1 MSNMEKTPVSV
12 KEIILSFIG
21 ILSETGWEYMGLVA
35 NKITGKIYKDM
46 DEAKLAIDTI
56 DVLFE
61 KIKDKLETKELKEI
75 ERLIDDLKI
84 NYVMQSSKKGDTP

>member
-1 MSNMEKTPVSV
+1 MDEKEKLPVSV

-21 ILSETGWEYMGLVA
+21 ILSETGWEYMGLIA
-35 NKITGKIYKDM
+35 NKITGKIHKDM

-61 KIKDKLETKELKEI
+61 KIKDKLEDKEI
-75 ERLIDDLKI
+75 RDIEKLIDDLKI
-84 NYVMQSSKKGDTP
+84 NYVMQLNEKGDK